1 MKYLDHISQVRHYL
15 LFKNKGTRPW
25 GTTVCKIHFTCRGK
39 GPLITF
45 NFKLGHQRIL
55 NHVFIIKDHIFM
67 VRRLLK
73 LIQPTVQALVVIHR
87 IGICASLFV
96 FIKSVLLQL
105 GRRLFFSAAAFM
117 LFLAP
122 EVFNLNYILSFKCD
136 IFLLIFFLIIKLELY
151 YLEIIVVITFWH
163 ISFQFLFSSVH

>member
-1 MKYLDHISQVRHYL
+1 MGYNFDIYNRINIIYSIVKWVYLKYLDHISQVRHYL

-55 NHVFIIKDHIFM
+55 NHVFIIKDHIFT

-87 IGICASLFV
+87 IGICASLFLSSLFSYNWV
-96 FIKSVLLQL
+96 VVYSLVLLPLCCSWLQKYL
-105 GRRLFFSAAAFM
+105 IWTTFC
-117 LFLAP
+117 P
-122 EVFNLNYILSFKCD
+122 LN
-136 IFLLIFFLIIKLELY
+136 
-151 YLEIIVVITFWH
+151 VIY
-163 ISFQFLFSSVH
+163 SY